1 MSENLVTYKDLSA
14 DAKKQ
19 ARLDFMNFYIR
30 QLRLDNL
37 EVVSAS
43 ANDEDMA
50 NINHLL
56 EENQYLT
63 ADKLVELAE
72 RMVPSRFDAV
82 LNDLSMQYHADG
94 TSASSWDDWM
104 QKIHQG
110 LPVED

>member
-1 MSENLVTYKDLSA
+1 MSDKLVAYKDLSA

-37 EVVSAS
+37 EVVSANAS
-43 ANDEDMA
+43 DEDMA

-63 ADKLVELAE
+63 IDKLVELAE
-72 RMVPSRFDAV
+72 RMVPNLFDAV
-82 LNDLSMQYHADG
+82 ESSLDMQYHTDG
-94 TSASSWDDWM
+94 TTAESWNEWM